1 MGKFSFDDAPEMAQH
16 EVIDKLRESVG
27 VNEFLFYRSGADE
40 NDWLYGECSA
50 VWECQCTACGQTF
63 LEGKNRRKPPK
74 SWTSC
79 PRCGERI
86 TPRRWRDRAVLDG
99 QELSF
104 HVFQRGAGSE
114 IWMHGYQIT
123 RNREGYFEAWEYSRA
138 AFYPGGAQRWT
149 RSRNYIQGVLP
160 WEERKR
166 VLLKY
171 WHGAYGKTREN
182 WFARITREEV
192 AGTVMEYSQYDR
204 ALEELSDPVEY
215 LALYCKYPACE
226 YIWKAG
232 LGWMFKARERD
243 RGGFY
248 KCVNLRAKTP
258 RGLLRG
264 LCKADVKALRGMTY
278 FEHAEAY
285 RRLREAGAVSPD
297 GDGVEYAK
305 AVAFAGERVREC
317 CYDHARVAYKYFR
330 RQKKRSGLSY
340 GNLLRDYGDYLIEID
355 EIRRGDE
362 APVGLRA
369 AALRST
375 TPERDG
381 PQTGENRARAGARE
395 RLDILWPDDL
405 HAAHERLSAR
415 LRRKKTAQSNSAF
428 RARRRLLNRY
438 RFAWHGMLIRPIDS
452 ETELIRE
459 GEMQNNC
466 VAGYALRH
474 SMGKTSIFVLRR
486 RDKPREAWCTVEY
499 NEKDNNVRQCRA
511 YRNGNAPPE
520 AQEFIQRWL
529 AHNEKI
535 RTGHSEREK
544 FA

>member
-74 SWTSC
+74 GWTSC

-86 TPRRWRDRAVLDG
+86 SPRRWRDRAVLDG

-149 RSRNYIQGVLP
+149 RSRNYMQGVLP

-171 WHGAYGKTREN
+171 WHGLYGNTREN
-182 WFARITREEV
+182 WFARISREEV

-204 ALEELSDPVEY
+204 SLEELSDPVEY

-243 RGGFY
+243 RGGFR

-258 RGLLRG
+258 KGLLRG

-317 CYDHARVAYKYFR
+317 CFDHARGAYKYFR

-340 GNLLRDYGDYLIEID
+340 GNLLNDYGDYLREID
-355 EIRRGDE
+355 EIGG
-362 APVGLRA
+362 A
-369 AALRST
+369 
-375 TPERDG
+375 
-381 PQTGENRARAGARE
+381 GEM
-395 RLDILWPDDL
+395 WPDDL
-405 HAAHERLSAR
+405 RAAHERLSAR
-415 LRRKKTAQSNSAF
+415 LRRKKTAQSNPDF

-459 GEMQNNC
+459 GEMQHNC
-466 VAGYALRH
+466 VAGYAKRH
-474 SMGKTSIFVLRR
+474 ADGGTAIFVLRR

-499 NEKDNNVRQCRA
+499 NEKDNKVRQCRA
-511 YRNGNAPPE
+511 YRNGDAPPE

-535 RTGHSEREK
+535 RTGLSEREK

>member
-1 MGKFSFDDAPEMAQH
+1 MGKFSFDDAPGVAEY
-16 EVIDKLRESVG
+16 EVIDKLRESVA
-27 VNEFLFYRSGADE
+27 VDEFLFYRSGVDE
-40 NDWLYGECSA
+40 NDWLFGGMGE
-50 VWECQCTACGQTF
+50 VWECQCTACGGTF
-63 LEGKNRRKPPK
+63 LEEKNRGKPPK
-74 SWTSC
+74 VWTSC
-79 PRCGERI
+79 PRCGETV
-86 TPRRWRDRAVLDG
+86 TPRRWRDRAALDK

-104 HVFQRGAGSE
+104 QIFRRGAGSE
-114 IWMHGYQIT
+114 IWLNGYQIT
-123 RNREGYFEAWEYSRA
+123 RDREGRFHAWEYARA
-138 AFYPGGAQRWT
+138 VFYPGGAQRWT
-149 RSRNYIQGVLP
+149 RSRNYFRGEGP
-160 WEERKR
+160 WEERNN
-166 VLLKY
+166 VILKH

-182 WFARITREEV
+182 WFACIACEEV
-192 AGTVMEYSQYDR
+192 AGTVMEYSQYER
-204 ALEELSDPVEY
+204 AFEVLSDPVEY

-232 LGWMFKARERD
+232 LGWMFWARERD
-243 RGGFY
+243 RAGFQ

-264 LCKADVKALRGMTY
+264 LRKTDVKALRDMKCFG
-278 FEHAEAY
+278 EAEAY

-317 CYDHARVAYKYFR
+317 CFDYARGAYKYFR
-330 RQKKRSGLSY
+330 RQKKRSRLCY
-340 GNLLRDYGDYLIEID
+340 GNLLGDYGDYLREID
-355 EIRRGDE
+355 EIRLGDE
-362 APVGLRA
+362 APAGIL
-369 AALRST
+369 
-375 TPERDG
+375 
-381 PQTGENRARAGARE
+381 AGARE

-428 RARRRLLNRY
+428 RARRRLLNPY
-438 RFAWHGMLIRPIDS
+438 CFAWHGMLIRPVDS

-459 GEMQNNC
+459 GEMQRNC

-474 SMGKTSIFVLRR
+474 RMGETAIFVLRR

-499 NEKDNNVRQCRA
+499 NEKDNKVRQCRA
-511 YRNGNAPPE
+511 YRNGDAPSE

-535 RTGHSEREK
+535 RTGHVRREK